1 MLTGIKEAI
10 NRIDALGNSKPLK
23 VIGHFDTDGI
33 TSSAIFSRAM
43 NRWGKKFSL
52 EIVKGLEESFID
64 SLGEESV
71 LIFLDLASGSLEQ
84 LSKKK
89 TEVFIFDHHEL
100 TCEVPKN
107 VFMVNPHL
115 TNEENVCTAT
125 ICYLFAEELS
135 SQNKDLA
142 NLAVLGMVGDQH
154 EKNKGKIFER
164 ILGLAETVVKKGLLV
179 YPSTRP
185 LCRTLEYSSNPY
197 LPGVSGNRDGVFE
210 VLRDS
215 GISLDRSLYEL
226 SEEEMTRLITT
237 LVLKSKGVAN
247 QENLIGNIYLT
258 KFFNKQEDAREL
270 SALVN
275 ACSRMGRSD
284 IALAFCLG
292 NKSARKDA
300 EKIYIEYKQSLMSA
314 LKYVSESEKLEGKD
328 YMIINARDN
337 VKDTIIGTV
346 ASMISHSPLYD
357 EGLVIVALAYN
368 GEKIKVSARLS
379 GRTGRNVREVLAR
392 AIVPI
397 GGEVGGHPNAA
408 GCLISKE
415 HEGVFIN
422 ELKRILEVEVV
433 RV

>member
-23 VIGHFDTDGI
+23 VIGHLDTDGI

-258 KFFNKQEDAREL
+258 KFF
-270 SALVN
+270 
-275 ACSRMGRSD
+275 
-284 IALAFCLG
+284 
-292 NKSARKDA
+292 
-300 EKIYIEYKQSLMSA
+300 
-314 LKYVSESEKLEGKD
+314 
-328 YMIINARDN
+328 
-337 VKDTIIGTV
+337 
-346 ASMISHSPLYD
+346 
-357 EGLVIVALAYN
+357 
-368 GEKIKVSARLS
+368 
-379 GRTGRNVREVLAR
+379 
-392 AIVPI
+392 
-397 GGEVGGHPNAA
+397 
-408 GCLISKE
+408 
-415 HEGVFIN
+415 
-422 ELKRILEVEVV
+422 
-433 RV
+433 